1 MPNNKYT
8 RARAPTFK
16 SETADAVTEY
26 GKITHHLIDM
36 LLHSEIRDDVLDPKH
51 PAYRYISHPL
61 ELQARL
67 QCAVICGDLL
77 DRLCKLR
84 PVIRADLC
92 LATGNQNKVREAYEE
107 LVSATEIYATVIQQC
122 SATARVEILEEIIL
136 PRRKRAIEVIGEIR
150 NVYKSSLYNAIR
162 RLEHEE
168 DGLDKLRNDIKR
180 QTLRANSWSF
190 TLETPIQDRPWSVL
204 KNVCKKRMFV
214 AGRQD
219 CICPNLRKVDLEG
232 ADGSHDEV
240 LRRLY
245 SSVALLIT
253 DW

>member
-16 SETADAVTEY
+16 SETADAVTGNDPHPSIFSRIFYVHQLTLVIPIEY

-136 PRRKRAIEVIGEIR
+136 PRRKVC
-150 NVYKSSLYNAIR
+150 
-162 RLEHEE
+162 
-168 DGLDKLRNDIKR
+168 IK
-180 QTLRANSWSF
+180 F
-190 TLETPIQDRPWSVL
+190 D
-204 KNVCKKRMFV
+204 M
-214 AGRQD
+214 D
-219 CICPNLRKVDLEG
+219 C
-232 ADGSHDEV
+232 
-240 LRRLY
+240 
-245 SSVALLIT
+245 
-253 DW
+253 